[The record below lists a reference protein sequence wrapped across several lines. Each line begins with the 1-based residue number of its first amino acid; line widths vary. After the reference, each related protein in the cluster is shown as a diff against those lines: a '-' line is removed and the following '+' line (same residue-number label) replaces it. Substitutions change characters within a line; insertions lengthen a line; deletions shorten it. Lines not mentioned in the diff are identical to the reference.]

1 MEFNV
6 QEELNKVPSKPG
18 VYLMRNAK
26 DTVIYVGKAKVL
38 KNRLRQYFQKGAH
51 NERVTKMVSSIKRF
65 EYIVTDSEY
74 EALILECNLI
84 KRYKPKYNVLLK
96 NDNDYPYIKVTVNE
110 DFPRVLLARRVEND
124 GAKYFGPYYSSASVY
139 TTIDA
144 LNRIFPLRSCK
155 KDIREGKKD
164 RVCLNYHI
172 GLCSG
177 PCGGHITKKEYGEIV
192 QQVIDFLSGKADY
205 IKDMLERQMLQHAE
219 RLDFEM
225 AAVYRERLKAL
236 NMITEKQKM
245 ASISEDDFDVVAIAK
260 NDVDASL
267 QIFYVRDGKVSG
279 RNNYFFPGS
288 GLEEDAEI
296 VVSFIKQFYDD
307 NKFIPPRIYSETHI
321 EEEEKSLLSSWLTEK
336 RGYKCEIIIPQRGDK
351 HKLAHMVKENAKISL
366 KNMDVKN
373 FDSLERLKEVLELE
387 SIPLRI
393 EAFDIS
399 NTGDSEINASRVVF
413 EKGRPNKKEYRRYK
427 IRTLDGRDDYR
438 AMREVISRRF
448 GNSEEQLPDLVLVDG
463 GLGQVNSALEALEE
477 LDITVPV
484 YGMVKDNKH
493 RTRGIVS
500 ESGEFQLNKD
510 PDLWRFISSIQN
522 EAHRFAIEY
531 NRKLTEKRYKKSA
544 LDDIPGIGEKRKMNL
559 YKHFGSMQGIKD
571 AKIEDLLKVKGMTK
585 QAAENVYK
593 HFHSEEVD

>member
-51 NERVTKMVSSIKRF
+51 NERVTKMVSNIKRF
-65 EYIVTDSEY
+65 DYIVTDSEY

-366 KNMDVKN
+366 KNMEVKN

-393 EAFDIS
+393 E
-399 NTGDSEINASRVVF
+399 
-413 EKGRPNKKEYRRYK
+413 
-427 IRTLDGRDDYR
+427 TLDGRDDYR